1 MTALATGIVL
11 LTALLNAGFGIADYA
26 HAKFVLANSAQVRVP
41 PSWLPM
47 LGTAK
52 LAGGLGLL
60 IGLFGGR
67 PVGLLAAVGL
77 VLFFLGA
84 VARHIQTRVY
94 YNIAFPGTFLLL
106 SIVSVPALLSI

>member
-1 MTALATGIVL
+1 MTALDTGIVL

-52 LAGGLGLL
+52 LAGGLGLM
-60 IGLFGGR
+60 IGLFGADRWGCSLR
-67 PVGLLAAVGL
+67 SA
-77 VLFFLGA
+77 
-84 VARHIQTRVY
+84 
-94 YNIAFPGTFLLL
+94 L
-106 SIVSVPALLSI
+106 SSSSSER

>member
-26 HAKFVLANSAQVRVP
+26 HAKFVLANSAEVRVP

-52 LAGGLGLL
+52 LAGGLGLM
-60 IGLFGGR
+60 IGLLGGR
-67 PVGLLAAVGL
+67 PVG
-77 VLFFLGA
+77 F
-84 VARHIQTRVY
+84 ARCRS
-94 YNIAFPGTFLLL
+94 ASP
-106 SIVSVPALLSI
+106 SSSSER